1 MSALKFVSHL
11 LVAWVMSVWLYLK
24 GRGVKENS
32 RTWSSPFARA
42 ARLRTCQL
50 YSFLLRYL
58 TLNAT
63 NIPRAKLAKPHP
75 HYG

>member
-1 MSALKFVSHL
+1 MSALNFVSRW
-11 LVAWVMSVWLYLK
+11 LVGWVMGVWLYLK
-24 GRGVKENS
+24 RRGVQENS

-50 YSFLLRYL
+50 YSFLLRIL
-58 TLNAT
+58 TPNAT
-63 NIPRAKLAKPHP
+63 NLPRAKLTKPHP